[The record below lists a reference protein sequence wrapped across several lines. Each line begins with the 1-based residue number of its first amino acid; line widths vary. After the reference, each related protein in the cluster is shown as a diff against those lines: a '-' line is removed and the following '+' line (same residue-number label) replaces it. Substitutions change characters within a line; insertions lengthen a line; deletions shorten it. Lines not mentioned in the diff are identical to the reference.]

1 VVTSWAT
8 EAKRLPSS
16 GSIGGERWEQVKWLA
31 SKGYGENQEHERKGA
46 LLHSPCFV
54 GGDTGVAGAH
64 IVLISP
70 VKILIREVIGGLLE
84 TA

>member
-1 VVTSWAT
+1 
-8 EAKRLPSS
+8 
-16 GSIGGERWEQVKWLA
+16 VKWLA